1 MDILKPDLMWL
12 EGRCYRINPQHSS
25 FRGDIDDQYS
35 EDEYTDENLDC
46 PVEEPYEDFEIET
59 IGNGRYRTS
68 FHVARCYFPIVIG
81 SKGVVRRR
89 LENETRTQIQVP
101 KQGQDGH
108 IVITGASRSGVEA
121 AHRRVDLIVA
131 AARNRQQFTHFLSI
145 PLNGESVQKRFH
157 QFKEEVLDLCGHSRG
172 ISASIFQAPEKLHLT
187 LGTLV
192 IMDAEERERAAQ
204 CLTLCKESIVQPLL
218 RGETLAVRMVGVE
231 YMNDDPAEVDIL
243 YGKVHVE
250 GNDNSH
256 VLQDLADGIVGHFT
270 SRVRSQV
277 TLILTSSGLVNH
289 LMPLASSSRVT
300 AQHYVVKNWPI
311 RQGYI
316 PGEHNIKYPL
326 LVQREKVL
334 LPSLHKKLGLMKNF
348 VNALDKSGEALQYL
362 KTLFSKTNDVNLKEG
377 IFVCPLFPVQK
388 EFKKKDLTL
397 RNYQHGNLLNLSS
410 KCFLGI
416 TRQKII
422 AN

>member
-1 MDILKPDLMWL
+1 MARNSWASEQLGVGTVLF
-12 EGRCYRINPQHSS
+12 RNRS
-25 FRGDIDDQYS
+25 FRLFSVVS
-35 EDEYTDENLDC
+35 ESEHALRNAVLRARNSWTNLDC

-270 SRVRSQV
+270 SRGMMQKQYERVKLHV
-277 TLILTSSGLVNH
+277 TLMN
-289 LMPLASSSRVT
+289 
-300 AQHYVVKNWPI
+300 
-311 RQGYI
+311 
-316 PGEHNIKYPL
+316 
-326 LVQREKVL
+326 
-334 LPSLHKKLGLMKNF
+334 
-348 VNALDKSGEALQYL
+348 
-362 KTLFSKTNDVNLKEG
+362 TLFRSEESSDIDSDKQRPRESFDATGILKSSNST
-377 IFVCPLFPVQK
+377 
-388 EFKKKDLTL
+388 TL
-397 RNYQHGNLLNLSS
+397 CGEELAYQ
-410 KCFLGI
+410 
-416 TRQKII
+416 TRLHSW
-422 AN
+422 

>member
-1 MDILKPDLMWL
+1 MARNSWASEQLGVGTVLF
-12 EGRCYRINPQHSS
+12 RNRS
-25 FRGDIDDQYS
+25 FRLFSVVS
-35 EDEYTDENLDC
+35 ESEHALRNAVLRARNSWTNLDC

-289 LMPLASSSRVT
+289 LMPLASSRTQRRKCMV
-300 AQHYVVKNWPI
+300 YVKT
-311 RQGYI
+311 G
-316 PGEHNIKYPL
+316 
-326 LVQREKVL
+326 KVI
-334 LPSLHKKLGLMKNF
+334 F
-348 VNALDKSGEALQYL
+348 VNFTSHQWENRIN
-362 KTLFSKTNDVNLKEG
+362 SNNNDSIIL
-377 IFVCPLFPVQK
+377 PL
-388 EFKKKDLTL
+388 
-397 RNYQHGNLLNLSS
+397 Y
-410 KCFLGI
+410 
-416 TRQKII
+416 
-422 AN
+422 